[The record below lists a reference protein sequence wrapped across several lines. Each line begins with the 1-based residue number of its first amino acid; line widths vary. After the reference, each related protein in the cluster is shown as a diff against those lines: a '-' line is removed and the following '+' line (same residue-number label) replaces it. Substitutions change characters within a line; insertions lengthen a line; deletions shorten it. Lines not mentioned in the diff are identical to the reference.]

1 MGIKMFN
8 INSPCNVNDDTLDF
22 VLNNSGFLNSL
33 ARSVP
38 IYLVDKELM
47 DVICPPQIW
56 PQLKPDCVQE
66 MINSFDEEYGV
77 QVMPESIENQ
87 RTRQQPGDPELIA
100 NAAERFWESVR
111 QKAQGS
117 HAVSFKAAYRQTL
130 DPGEVEEIE
139 RRIRIRIPF
148 TRHLGENRQSSIGEL
163 KGVPTLE
170 DMAYCRKIYGHL
182 GKLTSDPMLAGF
194 QSILEEHQRVIP
206 RREVVFICMER
217 IVQAASRIKEIPDFK
232 SLDMNILTEII
243 FSAYLLYQLAH
254 GYMKTE
260 LVGYHTPWVRV
271 MEKGLVAAYTMSCF
285 KDEQSRAVFR
295 AHLSRQPFEYKGFTY
310 FERFSQSDLQYLL
323 RAWSCNHMRDGHE
336 LSEFRHPSLQHPHV
350 DYLNSSSFSN
360 QPEKFWQTLAIETLR
375 EATAR

>member
-8 INSPCNVNDDTLDF
+8 INSPCNVSDDTLDF
-22 VLNNSGFLNSL
+22 VLSNSGFLNSL

-66 MINSFDEEYGV
+66 MINSFNEEYGV
-77 QVMPESIENQ
+77 QMTPELNQ
-87 RTRQQPGDPELIA
+87 NQQICWWPDDPEFIA
-100 NAAERFWESVR
+100 TAAERFWESVR

-117 HAVSFKAAYRQTL
+117 HAVSFMAVYRQTL
-130 DPGEVEEIE
+130 GPGEVEEIE

-148 TRHLGENRQSSIGEL
+148 TRHLGENCQSSIGEL

-170 DMAYCRKIYGHL
+170 DMACCRKIFGHL
-182 GKLTSDPMLAGF
+182 GKLTSDPMLAGM

-206 RREVVFICMER
+206 QGEAVFICMER
-217 IVQAASRIKEIPDFK
+217 IVRAASRIKEIRDFR
-232 SLDMNILTEII
+232 SCDMNVLTEIV

-260 LVGYHTPWVRV
+260 LVGYHPPWVRV

-310 FERFSQSDLQYLL
+310 FKHFSQSDLQFLL
-323 RAWSCNHMRDGHE
+323 RAWSCNHMCNGHE
-336 LSEFRHPSLQHPHV
+336 LSKFRHPSLQHPRV
-350 DYLNSSSFSN
+350 DYLNSGFFSN